1 MLFYVNL
8 KGNNYFVTLSPMH
21 QKRHNF
27 FANFDID
34 TKYETIHSSDSR
46 STYIDLDHQP
56 ESRRGACEEGALV
69 RAVPDA
75 CV

>member
-21 QKRHNF
+21 QKRHNY

-34 TKYETIHSSDSR
+34 TKYETIHSSDSC
-46 STYIDLDHQP
+46 STRIDLDHQP
-56 ESRRGACEEGALV
+56 
-69 RAVPDA
+69 
-75 CV
+75 